1 MNAISCFLDVFKHH
15 VITHLFILKS
25 TCAQSPYCL
34 SLLSCA
40 WVCPMLYVRI
50 TRLSM

>member
-1 MNAISCFLDVFKHH
+1 VNAMGYFLDVFRRH
-15 VITHLFILKS
+15 VITHLVILRS
-25 TCAQSPYCL
+25 TCAQSTYCL

-50 TRLSM
+50 TRLST